1 MICQDFTTDV
11 KRPNPLIMGGGELSS
26 NNEVR
31 NLRLESI
38 SVSSGERKADQHGLP
53 RRTYPV
59 CLVHGSPFCLWSLRG
74 APVAR
79 NNRYDATDGHISIGF
94 EITYPTIVGV

>member
-59 CLVHGSPFCLWSLRG
+59 CLVHGSPFCLWSLR
-74 APVAR
+74 
-79 NNRYDATDGHISIGF
+79 YDATDGHISIGF